1 MRAIP
6 QGIYIP
12 NFSSTGSADLSK
24 VSEEEEE
31 EEEEGE
37 GEEDTTLSTIVPT
50 VTRKRLVRSG

>member
-12 NFSSTGSADLSK
+12 NFSSIGSANLSK
-24 VSEEEEE
+24 VSEE

>member
-12 NFSSTGSADLSK
+12 NFSLIGSADLSK

-31 EEEEGE
+31 EGGEE
-37 GEEDTTLSTIVPT
+37 EEDTTLSTIVPA
-50 VTRKRLVRSG
+50 VTRKRLVRLG